1 MCSKRYTVL
10 MFDDQASRWT
20 QVAPK
25 PSQDSPK
32 MAPAWPKMAP
42 SWTQVAPK
50 RTIWLHRGSARAI
63 LAFQQGMHVLC
74 FVNNTIWTSYKN
86 NELYKQQLQVGAP
99 AMPNSHQD
107 NPSMAQYD
115 PNIDP
120 SSSQVFLIHLK
131 DCPSM
136 APNHWRTTYPH
147 HTMAFKQQ
155 PMPHDLARRNAR

>member
-1 MCSKRYTVL
+1 MRSKRYMVL

-50 RTIWLHRGSARAI
+50 RTIWLHRGTARAI

-74 FVNNTIWTSYKN
+74 F
-86 NELYKQQLQVGAP
+86 A
-99 AMPNSHQD
+99 NS
-107 NPSMAQYD
+107 A
-115 PNIDP
+115 
-120 SSSQVFLIHLK
+120 V
-131 DCPSM
+131 
-136 APNHWRTTYPH
+136 
-147 HTMAFKQQ
+147 
-155 PMPHDLARRNAR
+155 

>member
-1 MCSKRYTVL
+1 MRSKRYMVL

-63 LAFQQGMHVLC
+63 LAIWQGMCVLRSAKSDIC
-74 FVNNTIWTSYKN
+74 TSYKKTIGFISN
-86 NELYKQQLQVGAP
+86 LQVGAP

-136 APNHWRTTYPH
+136 APNH
-147 HTMAFKQQ
+147 
-155 PMPHDLARRNAR
+155 